1 MTKSSFINKK
11 KVSYYLS
18 MLHSEYNSILNEETF
33 LGFGD
38 NTERLGGVKK
48 DLLDELDAL
57 FNIYDDEGELLI
69 NF

>member
-1 MTKSSFINKK
+1 
-11 KVSYYLS
+11 